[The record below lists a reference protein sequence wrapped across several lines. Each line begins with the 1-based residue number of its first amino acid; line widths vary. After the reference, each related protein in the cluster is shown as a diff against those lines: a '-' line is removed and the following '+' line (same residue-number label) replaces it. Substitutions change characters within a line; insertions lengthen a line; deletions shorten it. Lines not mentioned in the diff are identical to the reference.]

1 MRCILAVFLLL
12 LVILTGASVAPAQ
25 STLAELQARLV
36 HQPLLL
42 RGLEYDD
49 KIEFDAAGKSTGIS
63 AKTSPMLSAV
73 DLDKVELKDGRLI
86 LKGKREAIVYIDSKP
101 QPQRRKLSKLRI
113 EIGAPA
119 TGDYTA
125 PLAAIFTTELADLA
139 PAAPDFWNNYLIHSN
154 DPEVANHKLS
164 SPQGDKTIR
173 NVGGGVV
180 GPRVLSAPEPKYSEE
195 ARHLK
200 LSGNCLVYLH
210 VEKDGSITHV
220 RIQRPVG
227 AGLDERSVAAVQ
239 SYKFAPAT
247 ENDAPVVIEMQV
259 EVNFQIF

>member
-139 PAAPDFWNNYLIHSN
+139 PAAPDFWQPYLTHGH
-154 DPEVANHKLS
+154 DPGFPKTVLTSDEEGVRKIGGAVSAPKVLS
-164 SPQGDKTIR
+164 TVQPDLGPDLRRLKVSGSCLIYFRLEKAAIISHVLIARPM
-173 NVGGGVV
+173 GGGF
-180 GPRVLSAPEPKYSEE
+180 
-195 ARHLK
+195 
-200 LSGNCLVYLH
+200 
-210 VEKDGSITHV
+210 
-220 RIQRPVG
+220 
-227 AGLDERSVAAVQ
+227 DEAAVEAVKA
-239 SYKFAPAT
+239 YKFGPAM
-247 ENDAPVVIEMQV
+247 EKGSPVAVNMMLA
-259 EVNFQIF
+259 VNFQDN